1 MKKTTVFLVVLI
13 LGIVLLAGCGGKS
26 GGSAASSGGDSSS
39 ASASSGGGGSGKMAE
54 LNVRDCF
61 FVDYPEDKFAYGEF
75 LGQQLV
81 ARDES
86 SSIHFTMRDAF
97 SSLESNYEY
106 LDGFKSRDGYS
117 SENITIAGFKAR
129 RVTYTTDFGDY
140 GAEIFIDFDYKG
152 TDSSGYRGISISIE
166 SSKDFNSTWTPDI
179 KAVLESARVKQ

>member
-1 MKKTTVFLVVLI
+1 MKRTVVLLAVLV
-13 LGIVLLAGCGGKS
+13 LGIALIAGCGGKS

-39 ASASSGGGGSGKMAE
+39 AGASSGGGSGAMAE
-54 LNVRDCF
+54 LNVKDCF
-61 FVDYPEDKFAYGEF
+61 FVNYPEDKFAYGEF

-106 LDGFKSRDGYS
+106 LDGFKDSKGYS
-117 SENITIAGFKAR
+117 SENLTIAGFKAR

-140 GAEIFIDFDYKG
+140 GSDIFIDFDYKG